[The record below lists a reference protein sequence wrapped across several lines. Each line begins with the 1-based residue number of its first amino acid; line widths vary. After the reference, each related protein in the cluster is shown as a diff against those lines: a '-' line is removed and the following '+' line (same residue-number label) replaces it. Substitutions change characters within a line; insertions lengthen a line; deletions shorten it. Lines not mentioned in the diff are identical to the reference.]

1 MPISLERVVRSTS
14 CLILGVYTVILMK
27 TKTTGFLSSTT
38 CQILFQFGQ
47 IRVSFSVVVFVNNTA
62 VAAWATG
69 IPRTRCSQTDDN
81 CHDVLQ
87 VIDSRVTKVVDLS
100 WTVDR
105 SFWSSAVL
113 SLLTSDLVVTVTKT
127 ITKSNC
133 ASFTQTITKTE
144 SKSNTKTILKLNQ
157 ITEYYIKTVTITMLK
172 LKRFSMVNQ

>member
-1 MPISLERVVRSTS
+1 
-14 CLILGVYTVILMK
+14 MK
-27 TKTTGFLSSTT
+27 TKTTGLLLSTT

-47 IRVSFSVVVFVNNTA
+47 IRVSFSVVVFVNSTA
-62 VAAWATG
+62 VAASAS

-87 VIDSRVTKVVDLS
+87 VIDSMVTKVVDLS

-157 ITEYYIKTVTITMLK
+157 ITEYYIKTVTKTMLK